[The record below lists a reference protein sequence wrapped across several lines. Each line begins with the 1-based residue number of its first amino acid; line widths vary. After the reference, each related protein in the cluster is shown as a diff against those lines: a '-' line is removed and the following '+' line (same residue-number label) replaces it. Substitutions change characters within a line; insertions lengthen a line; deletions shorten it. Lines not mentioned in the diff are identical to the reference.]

1 MAENRTALLANIPS
15 ANRVSLDSINV
26 IDISN
31 TGPPP
36 TVIHGTLH
44 PNYINKTTIFNNP
57 IFIGG
62 TLVVLFLLL
71 KK

>member
-1 MAENRTALLANIPS
+1 MAENRAAILANIPS

-44 PNYINKTTIFNNP
+44 PNYTTTIFNNP
-57 IFIGG
+57 IIIGG
-62 TLVVLFLLL
+62 TLVVLFFLL

>member
-1 MAENRTALLANIPS
+1 MAENRAAILANIPS

-26 IDISN
+26 SDISN
-31 TGPPP
+31 TDPSP

-44 PNYINKTTIFNNP
+44 PNYTTTNFKNP
-57 IFIGG
+57 IIIGG
-62 TLVVLFLLL
+62 TLVVLFFLL